1 MSDIFNI
8 NVNACY
14 TLVDTTYFPRI
25 YPLSTQF
32 VCLFI
37 WGFFFIIC
45 LFGFLHHTSLLNDT
59 YFYSQFYNTPCRTV
73 SVKYNSW
80 PLKYAVFISGQSHG
94 SSMYFSLWF
103 FANRAGSRT
112 HEQLSSDLPL
122 ELSGDL
128 PTVCGSIYQ
137 PSSCRGRLE
146 PS

>member
-14 TLVDTTYFPRI
+14 TLVDTTYFPSI

-32 VCLFI
+32 VCLFS
-37 WGFFFIIC
+37 FCFFIIC
-45 LFGFLHHTSLLNDT
+45 LFGFLQHTSYLSD
-59 YFYSQFYNTPCRTV
+59 SQFYHTPCRTV
-73 SVKYNSW
+73 SDKYNSW
-80 PLKYAVFISGQSHG
+80 PLKYVVFISGQSHG
-94 SSMYFSLWF
+94 SSVYFSLWF
-103 FANRAGSRT
+103 FANRAGNRT

>member
-1 MSDIFNI
+1 ML
-8 NVNACY
+8 Y
-14 TLVDTTYFPRI
+14 TSRYHLLSAHLSLI
-25 YPLSTQF
+25 YT

-37 WGFFFIIC
+37 YFGVFFLLFVCLVFCIILLFSMIHTFILSFTIHLVEQC
-45 LFGFLHHTSLLNDT
+45 LLNT
-59 YFYSQFYNTPCRTV
+59 TV
-73 SVKYNSW
+73 
-80 PLKYAVFISGQSHG
+80 AVFISGQSHG